1 MATNSADQ
9 VTLTDPNS
17 ARSDSQVARLQPSHT
32 TTIVTAN
39 HDHEDHPQS
48 SVAATQHEA
57 LHDQSGV
64 MPSGNSQ
71 LDSGFGSLH
80 VHQPNSLNF
89 EANLGGLLSIGTD
102 CLPNLHFEGEN
113 DDAYE
118 SLQQLQSMGE
128 QFLSMGDFPMTGSP
142 ISMGPLPTMG
152 EFLPQLAEITES
164 PLSPDKI
171 DSQAGPGSMHA
182 MQDIVGD
189 GPSNPFTSSSAASLS
204 DPNELLENGRDSD
217 ENAEMNAQGQ
227 SPVRND
233 DPVSNP
239 QLPSTLLS
247 NVRSQPVE
255 IPLRERVRQN
265 PDYVLER
272 VLVEE
277 KGRSI

>member
-1 MATNSADQ
+1 MATSSTDQ
-9 VTLTDPNS
+9 VTPTNHNS
-17 ARSDSQVARLQPSHT
+17 ARSDSQVALQPSHT
-32 TTIVTAN
+32 TTTTAN
-39 HDHEDHPQS
+39 DHEESPVA
-48 SVAATQHEA
+48 VAA
-57 LHDQSGV
+57 LQSRV
-64 MPSGNSQ
+64 MPSGNLR

-80 VHQPNSLNF
+80 VHQPNSLNY
-89 EANLGGLLSIGTD
+89 EGGLPSIGGDYLTSLD
-102 CLPNLHFEGEN
+102 FEGEN

-128 QFLSMGDFPMTGSP
+128 QFLSMGDFTMAASP
-142 ISMGPLPTMG
+142 SLMMGPLPTMG
-152 EFLPQLAEITES
+152 ELPQQLLPEITES
-164 PLSPDKI
+164 PSSPDEI

-189 GPSNPFTSSSAASLS
+189 GPSIPLTSSSATSLS
-204 DPNELLENGRDSD
+204 DPNENIALLGNGCYSD
-217 ENAEMNAQGQ
+217 ENAVQDQ

-233 DPVSNP
+233 VPVSNP

-247 NVRSQPVE
+247 NVRSRPIE

-277 KGRSI
+277 KGRSV